1 MCSYRSCTSRFGLFL
16 QPLVLSFR
24 SEEFEDLEIVVLRH
38 ELAVVRRRVGR
49 PHVRPADRAS
59 LAAASRLL
67 PRARWRSFCVTPARS
82 FAGIAT
88 SCADARPIRVDAP
101 ADRSWQRMSANS
113 GCASHARTRAGA
125 ISGSSASSAA
135 SASRLRHQR
144 PHDPAPGRAG
154 AGERARRPLLARV
167 SRDARP
173 DDDRLRLLHGRRA
186 LARQALRALLDRAR
200 RPPRP
205 PRRLHR
211 RPGRRMGGPAS
222 SHSLLVTPTRSNT
235 ARLPDP
241 RSGHQVHPGLD
252 EILRTEGLQIV
263 RTPFRAPK
271 ANAVA
276 GALRPY
282 RPGRVARLAPDRR
295 RPLERALRAFIDHYN
310 THARTARSAS
320 HPGSRI
326 ERRSAL
332 PTRTPI
338 SVCEDAIG
346 SAARSTNT
354 AWPHDRSGFRTPHGE
369 PNEVGQRHAELPADG
384 LA

>member
-1 MCSYRSCTSRFGLFL
+1 MLLSLVYLALRFVL
-16 QPLVLSFR
+16 QPLVLSLR
-24 SEEFEDLEIVVLRH
+24 SEEFEELELVVLRH
-38 ELAVVRRRVGR
+38 ELAVVRRQGGR

-67 PRARWRSFCVTPARS
+67 RRARWRSFCVTPARS

-252 EILRTEGLQIV
+252 EILRTEGLQII
-263 RTPFRAPK
+263 RTPSRAPK

-276 GALRPY
+276 ERFVRTVRVECLDWLPIAGANSNVRS
-282 RPGRVARLAPDRR
+282 ARSSATTTP
-295 RPLERALRAFIDHYN
+295 
-310 THARTARSAS
+310 TARTGRSAS

-354 AWPHDRSGFRTPHGE
+354 AWPHDRSGFRTPHATGDLLTR
-369 PNEVGQRHAELPADG
+369 G
-384 LA
+384 